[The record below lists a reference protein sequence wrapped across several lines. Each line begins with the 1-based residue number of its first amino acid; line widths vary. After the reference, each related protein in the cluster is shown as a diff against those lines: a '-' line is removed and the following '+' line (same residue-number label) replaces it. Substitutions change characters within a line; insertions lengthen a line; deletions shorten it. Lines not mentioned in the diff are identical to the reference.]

1 MIDEVDDNGKEVV
14 KEILEAADA
23 EEGGFVEYTW
33 DDPSTDEDVNP
44 RVCYAI
50 KDRSSPVAPRGIH
63 SGRWLSP

>member
-1 MIDEVDDNGKEVV
+1 MVD
-14 KEILEAADA
+14 AD

-50 KDRSSPVAPRGIH
+50 KGGHPALPPRNSFWSVAITTT
-63 SGRWLSP
+63 